1 VGTDVSGM
9 DPDCGSGSWFGEG
22 CYRSGGNGGGTDP
35 ISIYTPPTTV
45 YGDAPPPI
53 DTFPV
58 FFQQGGGTTFY
69 AQATAS
75 GGGGGATFSVTKT
88 SVADI
93 AKVSTRRSEALNNI
107 TSIFGYDQR
116 IPLQSCFGGFVSQTI
131 ENLNPFSPTPQA
143 PTPGQIVTKTYSA
156 YQFQQALQYAAKTP
170 SKTFGTPF
178 LVYPNKSGTF
188 RSILNSATKVG
199 FWDELLGNADLAMF
213 QALISEVETMRSGS
227 CQ

>member
-1 VGTDVSGM
+1 M

-22 CYRSGGNGGGTDP
+22 CYGSGSNGGGTDP

-45 YGDAPPPI
+45 YGDAPPLI

-93 AKVSTRRSEALNNI
+93 ATKDTLTNSQISSWLKNI
-107 TSIFGYDQR
+107 QNYVNSHPVTLAVNEI
-116 IPLQSCFGGFVSQTI
+116 V
-131 ENLNPFSPTPQA
+131 A
-143 PTPGQIVTKTYSA
+143 GQITYQRSTKTICGSVGLGVSSA
-156 YQFQQALQYAAKTP
+156 HQ
-170 SKTFGTPF
+170 GT
-178 LVYPNKSGTF
+178 N
-188 RSILNSATKVG
+188 
-199 FWDELLGNADLAMF
+199 
-213 QALISEVETMRSGS
+213 
-227 CQ
+227 